1 MIILLFQK
9 DTSGTTEQNGL
20 KGDMIRDN
28 EE

>member
-1 MIILLFQK
+1 MIIFLFQK
-9 DTSGTTEQNGL
+9 DISGTTIQNGF

>member
-1 MIILLFQK
+1 MTIFLFQK
-9 DTSGTTEQNGL
+9 DTNGTTVQNGL

>member
-1 MIILLFQK
+1 MIIFLFQK
-9 DTSGTTEQNGL
+9 DNTGTTVQNGL